1 MVTILVCKTRFSI
14 QQFHVLPTQGT
25 YVFFTDLR
33 TNNSMV
39 LTETWICAL
48 LGSYATSNGS
58 FYRSFVTTY
67 KSHIQGSSSS
77 RAQMSFTPRW
87 NPEME
92 KETFRI
98 LWTLKMY
105 YPLNKGLTLVYIVN
119 QIIPFRILLSYS
131 FKIRLNLILPFTL
144 LFSLC

>member
-1 MVTILVCKTRFSI
+1 
-14 QQFHVLPTQGT
+14 
-25 YVFFTDLR
+25 
-33 TNNSMV
+33 MV
-39 LTETWICAL
+39 LIETWICAL
-48 LGSYATSNGS
+48 LGRYATWNGCF
-58 FYRSFVTTY
+58 FYRRFGTTY
-67 KSHIQGSSSS
+67 RSHIQGSSSS
-77 RAQMSFTPRW
+77 RAQMSFTPRR

-105 YPLNKGLTLVYIVN
+105 YPLNKGLTLVYILS

-144 LFSLC
+144 LFSLW